1 MSAKK
6 KKNSWAGT
14 YVTESSHFPDQKLVL
29 EWECNIL
36 KFYIDL
42 ISTSCCSLICF
53 CLSSSSLLLIG
64 MLCSISAATAKAAA
78 TAASLSDD
86 DDDEAPLGAS
96 VSQRLFLFLFLS
108 PPLAALLTPGRKFL
122 MRFL

>member
-1 MSAKK
+1 M
-6 KKNSWAGT
+6 
-14 YVTESSHFPDQKLVL
+14 
-29 EWECNIL
+29 
-36 KFYIDL
+36 

-78 TAASLSDD
+78 TAASLLD

-108 PPLAALLTPGRKFL
+108 PLLAALLTPGRKFL
-122 MRFL
+122 TRFR